1 LTDEPDLK
9 AMLDLA
15 GEPALVLR
23 RADPSRPAPVIA
35 HVNRAFAELAG
46 LAPEALVGRSLRALR
61 GLLGPREA
69 LDELLRA
76 AGQGEPVAG
85 EVELSVAG
93 GGPVALALRGRR
105 LERRPDL
112 YLAWLAEP
120 RGLPGAAR
128 PGEPA
133 RYLAGLTRECLY
145 ELAVEVDCRLRLLWA
160 DPRLAELTGYAAEEL
175 AGAGRLLRACRR
187 GRPGGAAPAQ
197 PAAPGRAA
205 GRARYRL
212 RRKDGTLRLVR
223 DAARPEWAPDGR
235 AVARV
240 VGALADLSAERAE
253 APLMPLLGA
262 RGPARGGGA
271 RRLRPPARRPGAGAL
286 GLGRE
291 NRRPDPAAAGRASA
305 RAWPASCQPPPRT
318 SGSTGWRR
326 RPRRPSR
333 SASA

>member
-160 DPRLAELTGYAAEEL
+160 DPRLAELTGYAARSWPELGGFFALVVEADRAELHRRNQRLL
-175 AGAGRLLRACRR
+175 AGQQ
-187 GRPGGAAPAQ
+187 AA
-197 PAAPGRAA
+197 
-205 GRARYRL
+205 ARYRL
-212 RRKDGTLRLVR
+212 RRKDGSLRLVR

-235 AVARV
+235 AVA
-240 VGALADLSAERAE
+240 GWW
-253 APLMPLLGA
+253 A
-262 RGPARGGGA
+262 RWPTYRRSGP
-271 RRLRPPARRPGAGAL
+271 
-286 GLGRE
+286 
-291 NRRPDPAAAGRASA
+291 
-305 RAWPASCQPPPRT
+305 
-318 SGSTGWRR
+318 RR
-326 RPRRPSR
+326 R
-333 SASA
+333 